1 MLSFIRDMLATI
13 MEGALM
19 PTGKNLIPT
28 LEYAGTILG
37 INLIAGLFGFPTVF
51 SFGGCILAV
60 LVLLGLLII
69 ERSEYSEISR
79 LYGDVELRVKDIT
92 RRKPSA
98 GYGNKDG
105 GPHDVFNKFEN
116 DASGGADK

>member
-1 MLSFIRDMLATI
+1 MLKFVRDMLATI
-13 MEGALM
+13 LEGALM

-37 INLIAGLFGFPTVF
+37 INLIAGLFGLPTMF
-51 SFGGCILAV
+51 SIGGCVLAI

-79 LYGDVELRVKDIT
+79 LYGDVELRVKNLT
-92 RRKPSA
+92 RRKSPA
-98 GYGNKDG
+98 GGGDEDG
-105 GPHDVFNKFEN
+105 GFNDMSDESEDN
-116 DASGGADK
+116 VDRGANQ